1 MSILEK
7 KPIRGGWGSGGFQL
21 WSPPNPGLYKFIYF
35 LNLQI
40 YNNLPPPPPIPLKKI
55 LTYIHQNDKHVI
67 VASKNEIIISI
78 FSQVFKNWPVFKY
91 IYV

>member
-7 KPIRGGWGSGGFQL
+7 KPIRGGWGSGGFGV
-21 WSPPNPGLYKFIYF
+21 PNPGLYLYTFWIYKYT
-35 LNLQI
+35 I
-40 YNNLPPPPPIPLKKI
+40 ICPPPIPLIKKI